1 MIPYTSFKVVLDF
14 EAAYKQS
21 HLCKAQQS
29 HRVICLVLCRAET
42 LPNRLLQNDF
52 HILSRGKVVLNS
64 LLNPWSCFDWRLC
77 L

>member
-21 HLCKAQQS
+21 HLWKAQQS

-42 LPNRLLQNDF
+42 LPNRLLRNDF
-52 HILSRGKVVLNS
+52 NALCKGKIVLNS
-64 LLNPWSCFDWRLC
+64 LLIP
-77 L
+77 